1 MIRAT
6 PEIVQPASEQSFLI
20 RAFGDEAFRA
30 PYHFHAE
37 YELTLILNGKGKRY
51 IGNHMADFK
60 AGDMVLVG
68 ANLPHCWKLV
78 PEKQPDAGAIVIQFA
93 SDFMGDSFFDKPE
106 NAPIKSMFQKAANGI
121 WFDQISFEQVYA
133 AILAMQQQ
141 DSFHI
146 LIDFLKILYQLTQSS
161 KLVLLD
167 KEPNVARLSLVDQK
181 RINPVLAYLVD
192 NFRKQVSLNDAAA
205 LTNMTTNAFC
215 KYFKKI
221 TRKTFMEMVIQ
232 YRLNYATQQLIET
245 DKPVSDIAFNSGFTD
260 VSHFYK
266 VFKTK
271 MGLSPLSYRKKFMI
285 GYDRES

>member
-6 PEIVQPASEQSFLI
+6 PEIVQPASEQSFLV

-37 YELTLILNGKGKRY
+37 FELTLILKGKGKRY

-68 ANLPHCWKLV
+68 PNLPHCWKLV
-78 PEKQPDAGAIVIQFA
+78 PEKQPDAKAIVIQFTA
-93 SDFMGDSFFDKPE
+93 DFIGELFFEKPE
-106 NAPIKSMFQKAANGI
+106 NAPIKSMFQKAGNGI
-121 WFDQISFEQVYA
+121 WFDNDSFEEVYA
-133 AILAMQQQ
+133 DIKAMQQQ
-141 DSFHI
+141 DNFHM
-146 LIDFLKILYQLTQSS
+146 LIGFLKILYRLTQSS
-161 KLVLLD
+161 KLALLD
-167 KEPNVARLSLVDQK
+167 KEPDVARLSLVEQK

-192 NFRKQVSLNDAAA
+192 NFRKQVSLNEAAA

-266 VFKTK
+266 VFKSK
-271 MGLSPLSYRKKFMI
+271 MGLSPLSYRKKFMV
-285 GYDRES
+285 GYDTKA

>member
-6 PEIVQPASEQSFLI
+6 PEIVQPASAQSFLI
-20 RAFGDEAFRA
+20 RSFGDEAFRA

-37 YELTLILNGKGKRY
+37 YELTLILSGKGKRY

-60 AGDMVLVG
+60 AGDMVLAG
-68 ANLPHCWKLV
+68 INLPHCWKLV
-78 PEKQPDAGAIVIQFA
+78 PEKQSDAKAIVIHFTA
-93 SDFMGDSFFDKPE
+93 DFLGDSFFDKPE
-106 NAPIKSMFQKAANGI
+106 NAAIKSMLQKAVNGI
-121 WFDQISFEQVYA
+121 WFDQECYKQVYGSL
-133 AILAMQQQ
+133 IEMKQQ
-141 DSFHI
+141 DSFNV
-146 LIDFLKILYQLTQSS
+146 LLSFLSILYRLAQSS

-167 KEPNVARLSLVDQK
+167 KEPDVARLSLVEQK

-192 NFRKQVSLNDAAA
+192 NFRKEVSLHAAAA

-245 DKPVSDIAFNSGFTD
+245 DKPVSDIAFNSGFND

-266 VFKTK
+266 VFKSK
-271 MGLSPLSYRKKFMI
+271 MGLSPLGYRKKFMV
-285 GYDRES
+285 GYVTEV

>member
-1 MIRAT
+1 MIRAI

-20 RAFGDEAFRA
+20 RAFGDEAFKA

-93 SDFMGDSFFDKPE
+93 IDFMGDSFFEKPE

-121 WFDQISFEQVYA
+121 WFDNSSFETVYA

-161 KLVLLD
+161 KLALLD

-192 NFRKQVSLNDAAA
+192 NFRKQVSLNEAAA

-285 GYDRES
+285 GYDSEA

>member
-37 YELTLILNGKGKRY
+37 FELALILSGKGKRY

-78 PEKQPDAGAIVIQFA
+78 PEKQPDAKAIVIQFTI
-93 SDFMGDSFFDKPE
+93 DFIGETFFEKPE

-121 WFDQISFEQVYA
+121 WFDNDSFEQVYA
-133 AILAMQQQ
+133 DIKAMQQQ
-141 DSFHI
+141 DSFHM
-146 LIDFLKILYQLTQSS
+146 LIGFLKILYRLTQSS

-167 KEPNVARLSLVDQK
+167 KEPDVARLSLVEQK

-192 NFRKQVSLNDAAA
+192 NFRRQVSLNEAAA

-245 DKPVSDIAFNSGFTD
+245 DKQVSDIAFNSGFTD

-266 VFKTK
+266 VFKSK
-271 MGLSPLSYRKKFMI
+271 MGLSPLGYRKKFMV
-285 GYDRES
+285 GYDTKA

>member
-6 PEIVQPASEQSFLI
+6 PEIVQPASEQSFLL
-20 RAFGDEAFRA
+20 RAFGDEAFKA
-30 PYHFHAE
+30 PYHFHVE
-37 YELTLILNGKGKRY
+37 YELTLILSGKGKRY

-78 PEKQPDAGAIVIQFA
+78 PEKQSDAKAIVIQFTA
-93 SDFMGDSFFDKPE
+93 DFLGEHFFDKPE
-106 NAPIKSMFQKAANGI
+106 NAAIRSMFQKAVNGI
-121 WFDQISFEQVYA
+121 WFDTECFAKVYA
-133 AILAMQQQ
+133 AILEMQQQ
-141 DSFHI
+141 DSFNT
-146 LIDFLKILYQLTQSS
+146 LISFLKILYQLSQSP
-161 KLVLLD
+161 KVVLLD
-167 KEPNVARLSLVDQK
+167 KEPEVVRLSLVEQK

-192 NFRKQVSLNDAAA
+192 NFRKQVSLNEAAA

-215 KYFKKI
+215 KYFKKM

-245 DKPVSDIAFNSGFTD
+245 DKPVSDIAFSSGFTD

-266 VFKTK
+266 VFKSK
-271 MGLSPLSYRKKFMI
+271 MGLSPLGYRKKFMVA
-285 GYDRES
+285 Y

>member
-68 ANLPHCWKLV
+68 ANLPHCWKLA
-78 PEKQPDAGAIVIQFA
+78 PEKQPDAGAIVIQF
-93 SDFMGDSFFDKPE
+93 SVDFMGDSFFDKPE

-133 AILAMQQQ
+133 AILAMKQQ

>member
-20 RAFGDEAFRA
+20 RAFGDEAFKA
-30 PYHFHAE
+30 PYHFHTE
-37 YELTLILNGKGKRY
+37 YELALILSGKGKRY

-78 PEKQPDAGAIVIQFA
+78 PEKQSDAKAIVIQFTA
-93 SDFMGDSFFDKPE
+93 DFLGESFFDKPE
-106 NAPIKSMFQKAANGI
+106 NAAIRSMFQKAANGI
-121 WFDQISFEQVYA
+121 WFDGESFAKVYA
-133 AILAMQQQ
+133 AILDMQEQ
-141 DSFHI
+141 DNFHT
-146 LIDFLKILYQLTQSS
+146 LIGFLKILYQLTQSS
-161 KLVLLD
+161 RLLLLD
-167 KEPNVARLSLVDQK
+167 KEPDVARLSLVEQK
-181 RINPVLAYLVD
+181 RINPVLAYLVE
-192 NFRKQVSLNDAAA
+192 NFRKQVSLNEAAA

-266 VFKTK
+266 VFKSK
-271 MGLSPLSYRKKFMI
+271 MGLSPLGYRKKFMVR
-285 GYDRES
+285 Y

>member
-1 MIRAT
+1 MMRAT
-6 PEIVQPASEQSFLI
+6 PEIVQPASEQSFLV

-30 PYHFHAE
+30 PYHFHSE
-37 YELTLILNGKGKRY
+37 YELALILSGKGKRY

-78 PEKQPDAGAIVIQFA
+78 PEKQPEARAIVIQFTA
-93 SDFMGDSFFDKPE
+93 DFLGDSFFDKPE

-121 WFDQISFEQVYA
+121 WFDADTFAKVYA
-133 AILAMQQQ
+133 SILDIQQQ
-141 DSFHI
+141 DSFNT
-146 LIDFLKILYQLTQSS
+146 LIGFLKILYRLTQSS

-167 KEPNVARLSLVDQK
+167 KEPDVARLSLVEQK
-181 RINPVLAYLVD
+181 RINPVLAYLVE
-192 NFRKQVSLNDAAA
+192 NFRKHVSLNEAAA

-245 DKPVSDIAFNSGFTD
+245 DKPVSDIAYNSGFTD

-266 VFKTK
+266 VFKSK
-271 MGLSPLSYRKKFMI
+271 MGLSPLGYRKKFMV
-285 GYDRES
+285 GYINEG

>member
-37 YELTLILNGKGKRY
+37 YELALILSGRGKRY

-68 ANLPHCWKLV
+68 AHLPHCWKLV
-78 PEKQPDAGAIVIQFA
+78 PEKQSDAKAIVIQFTA
-93 SDFMGDSFFDKPE
+93 DFLGESFFDKPE
-106 NAPIKSMFQKAANGI
+106 NAAIKSMFQKAPNGI
-121 WFDQISFEQVYA
+121 WFDQECFEQVYT
-133 AILAMQQQ
+133 AISGMKKQ
-141 DSFHI
+141 DNFEM
-146 LIDFLKILYQLTQSS
+146 LLTFLGILYRLAQSS

-167 KEPNVARLSLVDQK
+167 KEPEVARLSLVEQK
-181 RINPVLAYLVD
+181 RINPVLAYLVE
-192 NFRKQVSLNDAAA
+192 NFRKQVSLQEAAA

-266 VFKTK
+266 VFKSK
-271 MGLSPLSYRKKFMI
+271 MNLSPLSYRKKFI
-285 GYDRES
+285 VGYDTEV

>member
-78 PEKQPDAGAIVIQFA
+78 PEKQPDAGAIVIQF
-93 SDFMGDSFFDKPE
+93 SVDFMGDSFFDKPE

-133 AILAMQQQ
+133 AILAMKQQ

-181 RINPVLAYLVD
+181 RINPVLAYLVE

-285 GYDRES
+285 GYDRET

>member
-78 PEKQPDAGAIVIQFA
+78 PEKQPDAGAIVIQF
-93 SDFMGDSFFDKPE
+93 SVDFMGDSFFDKPE

-133 AILAMQQQ
+133 AILAMKQQ

-181 RINPVLAYLVD
+181 RINPVLAYLVE

-285 GYDRES
+285 GYDREN